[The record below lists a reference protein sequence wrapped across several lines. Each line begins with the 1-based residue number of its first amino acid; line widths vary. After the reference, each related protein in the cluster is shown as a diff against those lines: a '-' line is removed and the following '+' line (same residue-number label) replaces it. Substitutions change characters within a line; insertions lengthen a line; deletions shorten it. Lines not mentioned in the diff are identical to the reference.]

1 MKSILISAI
10 YVFAKK
16 VFDKELFERVETYF
30 HRLADEEIS
39 GTQKKEWLIHWIKEE
54 TAEVRTA
61 FIETLIQ
68 IIWLNEN
75 KDAV

>member
-30 HRLADEEIS
+30 YKLADEDIS
-39 GTQKKEWLIHWIKEE
+39 GAQKKEWLIHWVKEE
-54 TAEVRTA
+54 TEEVRTA

-68 IIWLNEN
+68 IIWLNAN
-75 KDAV
+75 KDVV